1 MPTVDSHS
9 VSRSGILTN
18 NSELTESPKKR
29 QRREDDTAAS
39 SLSYWP
45 FSPEAY
51 HFLFKPRSGT
61 GNAVGG
67 SDRGSTSATSNESP
81 QEALERRIQILQSV
95 HKSEDSW
102 RNVIIGRDADNF
114 CTKAEIFEIRQRAIF
129 LCRAYQL
136 ALKHMNNWTWYK
148 CCPRGM
154 QSAQQ
159 SWHVASN
166 MLQDCCKLEH
176 NISAA

>member
-61 GNAVGG
+61 GISNLEFDAME
-67 SDRGSTSATSNESP
+67 STP
-81 QEALERRIQILQSV
+81 V
-95 HKSEDSW
+95 F
-102 RNVIIGRDADNF
+102 V
-114 CTKAEIFEIRQRAIF
+114 
-129 LCRAYQL
+129 
-136 ALKHMNNWTWYK
+136 
-148 CCPRGM
+148 
-154 QSAQQ
+154 
-159 SWHVASN
+159 
-166 MLQDCCKLEH
+166 
-176 NISAA
+176 